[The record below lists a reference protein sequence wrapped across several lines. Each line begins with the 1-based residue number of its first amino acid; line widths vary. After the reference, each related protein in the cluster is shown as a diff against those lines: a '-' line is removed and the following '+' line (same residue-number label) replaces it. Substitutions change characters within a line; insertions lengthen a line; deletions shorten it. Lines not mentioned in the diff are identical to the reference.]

1 MIQTCTK
8 GLEVGAYDLISWTR
22 EVPDKKWAI
31 INNQTFG
38 ACLASSWYDYI
49 FDKFKKN
56 LLKINL
62 TAIETDGPYEG
73 YSCASKK
80 HKYHKDITDSVYQQS
95 KMQTKLYL
103 DLHKLGFYI
112 NQPDDYFFYGANKN
126 GTGTAKKYSL
136 G

>member
-1 MIQTCTK
+1 M
-8 GLEVGAYDLISWTR
+8 
-22 EVPDKKWAI
+22 
-31 INNQTFG
+31 
-38 ACLASSWYDYI
+38 ASSWYDYI

-80 HKYHKDITDSVYQQS
+80 HKYHKDISDSVYQQS

-126 GTGTAKKYSL
+126 GTGTSKKYLL